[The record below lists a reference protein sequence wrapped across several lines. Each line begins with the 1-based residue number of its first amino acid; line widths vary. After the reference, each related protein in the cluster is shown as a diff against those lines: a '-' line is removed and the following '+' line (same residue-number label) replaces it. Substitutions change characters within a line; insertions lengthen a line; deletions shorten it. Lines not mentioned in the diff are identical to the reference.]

1 LKKYTTSK
9 NRIFG
14 LDIIRATAILIVV
27 IVHGSFFLKNS
38 FLEEFPYF
46 PMIDGVELFFV
57 LSGFLIGGILL
68 REINS
73 SEDFKIIQLFQFW
86 KRRWFRTLPAY
97 YLILL
102 TNYIFVRY
110 EIINE
115 DITQFNYSFF
125 VFTQN
130 FISPFYG
137 FFWESWSLSIEEWFY
152 IITPIFLFLFLKLF
166 SPKLT
171 FLLTTLIMIIFPV
184 FYRFYNYDASIDFFL
199 WDITFRKTVMCR
211 LDSIGYGL
219 FAAWGFYYYRDFWRK
234 IWAPSLLVG
243 CILMIFVINFQMDTG
258 TIYKQVVYFSLVSIS
273 IMLFLP
279 AAARFRSANGFFP
292 YIVEYISKISY
303 SMYLINLGLV
313 ASVIRDNFAPSN
325 NIEALLIY
333 CLYWIIVIGSSSFL
347 YKYFEK
353 PVMDLRD
360 KKIKIF

>member
-1 LKKYTTSK
+1 MHPNLSDFSQD
-9 NRIFG
+9 RHIG
-14 LDIIRATAILIVV
+14 LDLARSIAIILVLFSHSR
-27 IVHGSFFLKNS
+27 FLTDS
-38 FLEEFPYF
+38 PESYLFLTVGAKF
-46 PMIDGVELFFV
+46 GVELFFV
-57 LSGFLIGGILL
+57 LSGFLIGTVLL
-68 REINS
+68 RQFEIGLNTKLLS
-73 SEDFKIIQLFQFW
+73 RFW
-86 KRRWFRTLPAY
+86 LRRWFRTLPAY